1 MDTKHWLSLGI
12 ILSCLLIVGVTTS
25 FAYFTANI
33 TKENENKTKVEAG
46 RIGSIK
52 YDGELT
58 FNETNIYPGMQ
69 NIQTFTIEK
78 GSQEGTGTYEI
89 DLASTLPEVFG
100 SDIEITLYKTT
111 TPETDNV
118 TRKEGS
124 LTQTAEG
131 FIKED
136 EIIINGSPEIVYGPE
151 TLTNSSEI
159 ILEQADFDTSTLA
172 KTTYY
177 LVYNYK
183 NNGNQNAQQGQTFS
197 GKVTVKLI
205 AEKTPSIVD
214 QIISQLDTTGKCP
227 TVNDDGTVV
236 INSEE
241 ETDGYVCSA
250 PDDYGTSYYF
260 RGNVENNW
268 VKFANSYW
276 RIIRINGDNTI
287 RMIYAGNA
295 NVIDSLENKEEVLK
309 NGYNDGDTDYAQ
321 IGTSAFNSS
330 YDDNAHVGYMYGT
343 IGASTYEETHANT
356 NNSTI
361 KIKVDEWYETHLKGT
376 EYESYL
382 SDTLFCN
389 DRSFDETYNSGTG
402 AGTSQTDYRPSSPY
416 IGNKTLKCTQKNDR
430 FTVDNEEI
438 GNGSLTYPI
447 SLITIDEVYLAGG
460 YGSTNSSYYLYTG
473 NYYWTLSPSSFG
485 GSYAGVHSVGDGG
498 NSNSYDVRS
507 SYGVRPVINLKA
519 GSLKTGSGTA
529 LDPYQV

>member
-12 ILSCLLIVGVTTS
+12 VLSCLLIVGVTTS

-46 RIGSIK
+46 AIGSIK

-151 TLTNSSEI
+151 TLTNNSEI

-183 NNGNQNAQQGQTFS
+183 NNGDQNAQQGQTFS

-205 AEKTPSIVD
+205 AEKKPSIVD

-236 INSEE
+236 VNSKEA
-241 ETDGYVCSA
+241 TDGYVCSA

-260 RGNVENNW
+260 RGTVENNW

-276 RIIRINGDNTI
+276 RIIRINGDDSI
-287 RMIYAGNA
+287 RMIYAGDA
-295 NVIDSLENKEEVLK
+295 RVIDALENKEEVLK
-309 NGYNDGDTDYAQ
+309 NGYNDGDTDYTQ
-321 IGTSAFNSS
+321 IGESVFNSS
-330 YDDNAHVGYMYGT
+330 RDDNAYVGYMYGT

-356 NNSTI
+356 NDSTI
-361 KIKVDEWYETHLKGT
+361 KIKVDEWYEAHLKDT
-376 EYESYL
+376 EY
-382 SDTLFCN
+382 
-389 DRSFDETYNSGTG
+389 
-402 AGTSQTDYRPSSPY
+402 
-416 IGNKTLKCTQKNDR
+416 
-430 FTVDNEEI
+430 
-438 GNGSLTYPI
+438 
-447 SLITIDEVYLAGG
+447 
-460 YGSTNSSYYLYTG
+460 
-473 NYYWTLSPSSFG
+473 
-485 GSYAGVHSVGDGG
+485 
-498 NSNSYDVRS
+498 
-507 SYGVRPVINLKA
+507 
-519 GSLKTGSGTA
+519 
-529 LDPYQV
+529 

>member
-12 ILSCLLIVGVTTS
+12 VLSCLLIVGVTTS

-69 NIQTFTIEK
+69 NIQTFIIEK

-111 TPETDNV
+111 TPETDSV

-159 ILEQADFDTSTLA
+159 ILEQADFDTSTLD

-183 NNGNQNAQQGQTFS
+183 NNGNQNAQQGQTFN

-205 AEKTPSIVD
+205 SEINENEEQTAVD
-214 QIISQLDTTGKCP
+214 YILSLVDTSDELVDDETEDHNIRYIGADPNNYVQFNNELWRIIG
-227 TVNDDGTVV
+227 VMNNIDDGTG
-236 INSEE
+236 IK
-241 ETDGYVCSA
+241 ET
-250 PDDYGTSYYF
+250 
-260 RGNVENNW
+260 RL
-268 VKFANSYW
+268 
-276 RIIRINGDNTI
+276 RIIRNEPIGNYSWDNKPSGTGSSTSSTGSNDWSDSRLMMLLNPGYETPNSPIYEYEGSLYYNGKSGTCYSGQNGATVSCDFTNTGLQSI
-287 RMIYAGNA
+287 DAKSMIEDAVWKLGGVSTSSNITA
-295 NVIDSLENKEEVLK
+295 
-309 NGYNDGDTDYAQ
+309 
-321 IGTSAFNSS
+321 SAF
-330 YDDNAHVGYMYGT
+330 Y
-343 IGASTYEETHANT
+343 TYE
-356 NNSTI
+356 
-361 KIKVDEWYETHLKGT
+361 KGT
-376 EYESYL
+376 EVYSGHATEWTGKIGLMYASDYGYATSGGETTNRETCLNTGLWDWSDYDDCYNNDWLYDSSNWQWTLTSTSRYSSNVFDVVGNGYVDNDNATYRCALSPVLYL
-382 SDTLFCN
+382 SSN
-389 DRSFDETYNSGTG
+389 VKISGGTG
-402 AGTSQTDYRPSSPY
+402 SSGDPY
-416 IGNKTLKCTQKNDR
+416 IL
-430 FTVDNEEI
+430 
-438 GNGSLTYPI
+438 SL
-447 SLITIDEVYLAGG
+447 
-460 YGSTNSSYYLYTG
+460 
-473 NYYWTLSPSSFG
+473 
-485 GSYAGVHSVGDGG
+485 
-498 NSNSYDVRS
+498 
-507 SYGVRPVINLKA
+507 
-519 GSLKTGSGTA
+519 
-529 LDPYQV
+529 